1 MLNEAGLRFLQPF
14 LFTTNLSGTP
24 FDDVLGAL
32 QTLARAA
39 GCLCHVSSLVSM
51 NRSSLVTDARF
62 GGSWQ
67 RQRRTTA
74 TGTIARPGGAAALNI
89 QRLVY
94 RSSYV
99 ARDAITSHLSSFY
112 VTPQRR
118 RLQAARTPDD
128 IRALLLR
135 HLMAATSVSIGT
147 LSVWRELAEPALH
160 HSGRTLARNLG
171 CLRTPLTAALF
182 LAGTLGPSWFAVLE
196 AVPNAD
202 YVPATCGTAPGSAPL
217 GTGAVAGT
225 PSKRGGTQIEAQ
237 VEEQQ
242 QRHQTV
248 EHPLLADVDSE
259 SVQVAI

>member
-24 FDDVLGAL
+24 FDDVLDAL

-51 NRSSLVTDARF
+51 NRLSLVTDARF
-62 GGSWQ
+62 SGCWQ

-74 TGTIARPGGAAALNI
+74 TGTIAHLGGAAVLNI

-99 ARDAITSHLSSFY
+99 AWDAITSHLSSFY

-118 RLQAARTPDD
+118 RLQAARTLDD
-128 IRALLLR
+128 IRALLLC
-135 HLMAATSVSIGT
+135 HLMAATSISIGT
-147 LSVWRELAEPALH
+147 LSVRRELAGLAP

-196 AVPNAD
+196 AVPDAA

-225 PSKRGGTQIEAQ
+225 PSKRGGTHIEGP
-237 VEEQQ
+237 VEQQ
-242 QRHQTV
+242 
-248 EHPLLADVDSE
+248 
-259 SVQVAI
+259 